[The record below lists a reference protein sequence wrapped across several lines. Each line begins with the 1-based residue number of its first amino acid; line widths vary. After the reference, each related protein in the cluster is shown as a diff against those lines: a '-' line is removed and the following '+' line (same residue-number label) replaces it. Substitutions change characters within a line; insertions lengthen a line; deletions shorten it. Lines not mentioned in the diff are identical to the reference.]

1 MLTMSN
7 QNGVMMQYFHWYLPD
22 DGSLWNQVA
31 EEAEELAKI
40 GITSIWLPPAYK
52 GTAGGMDV
60 GYGIYDLFDLGEFDQ
75 KGSVR
80 TKYGTKDEY
89 IRAIKAAQKVG
100 INVYADVVF
109 NHKLGADREEEMEA
123 TPFSMENRNQAIGEY
138 QHIKAWT
145 HFTFEGRKGKYSM
158 MEWHWWHFD
167 AIDYNVYNEGEDAIY
182 LLKGKSFD
190 KDVDLEKGNFDYL
203 MGCDLDMRNSEVQGE
218 LKYWGEW
225 IYDTTHVDG
234 FRFDAVKHVS
244 AGFFPEWLEHVRHH
258 AKRDLF
264 AVGEYWSYEVEA
276 LNNFITVTEGKV
288 DLFDAPLHLN
298 FHLASQA
305 GQDYDLSQIFENTL
319 VKDQPTLAVTL
330 VENHDSQPLQSLES
344 IVEAWFK
351 PLAYALILL
360 RQEGYPC
367 IFYGDYYG
375 AHYKDWGKDGNE
387 YEIWMESHKWLLD
400 KFLFARQTYC
410 YGEQLDY
417 FDHPNTIGWTRLGDE
432 EHSGGMAVVLSNG
445 EDGQKWMNVGHPNS
459 TYIDITEHVDDP
471 VTTND
476 DGWAEF
482 RCNGGSVSV
491 WIKK

>member
-22 DGSLWNQVA
+22 DGSLWNQVV

-258 AKRDLF
+258 AKRDLY

-276 LNNFITVTEGKV
+276 LNNFIAVTEGKV

-387 YEIWMESHKWLLD
+387 YEIWMESHQWLLD

-417 FDHPNTIGWTRLGDE
+417 FDHPNTIGWTRLGDGE
-432 EHSGGMAVVLSNG
+432 RSGGMAVVLSNG

>member
-1 MLTMSN
+1 MSD
-7 QNGVMMQYFHWYLPD
+7 QNGVMMQYFHWYMPD
-22 DGSLWNQVA
+22 DGSLWKQVA
-31 EEAEELAKI
+31 DKAEELAKI
-40 GITSIWLPPAYK
+40 GITALWLPPAYK

-60 GYGIYDLFDLGEFDQ
+60 GYGVYDLFDLGEFDQ

-89 IRAIKAAQKVG
+89 VRAIQVAQKAG
-100 INVYADVVF
+100 IRIYADAVF
-109 NHKLGADREEEMEA
+109 NHKLGADQKEEMEA
-123 TPFSMENRNQAIGEY
+123 TPFSMENRNEAIGEY
-138 QHIKAWT
+138 QKIQAWT
-145 HFTFEGRKGKYSM
+145 HFTFEGRKGKYSE
-158 MEWHWWHFD
+158 MEWHWWHFN

-190 KDVDLEKGNFDYL
+190 SNVDLEKGNFDYL

-218 LKYWGEW
+218 IKYWGEW
-225 IYDTTHVDG
+225 VYDTTNVDG

-276 LNNFITVTEGKV
+276 LHNFIDVTEGKV

-305 GQDYDLSQIFENTL
+305 GENYDLSKIFDNTL

-330 VENHDSQPLQSLES
+330 VDNHDSQPLQSLES
-344 IVEAWFK
+344 VVEAWFK

-367 IFYGDYYG
+367 IFYADYYG

-387 YEIWMESHKWLLD
+387 YEIWIESHQWLLD
-400 KFLFARQTYC
+400 KFLSARQTYA
-410 YGEQLDY
+410 YGEQIDY

-445 EDGQKWMNVGHPNS
+445 EDGRKWMNVGHPNT
-459 TYIDITEHVDDP
+459 TYIDITEHIDEP

-476 DGWAEF
+476 EGWAEF
-482 RCNGGSVSV
+482 SCQGGSVSV
-491 WIKK
+491 WIRK

>member
-1 MLTMSN
+1 MSN

-75 KGSVR
+75 KGSIR

-145 HFTFEGRKGKYSM
+145 HFTFEGRKGKYSE

-190 KDVDLEKGNFDYL
+190 QDVDHEKGNFDYL

-319 VKDQPTLAVTL
+319 LKDQPTLAVTL

>member
-1 MLTMSN
+1 MSN

-22 DGSLWNQVA
+22 DGSLWNQVV

-75 KGSVR
+75 KGSIR

-145 HFTFEGRKGKYSM
+145 HFTFEGRKGKYSE

-190 KDVDLEKGNFDYL
+190 QDVDHEKGNFDYL

>member
-22 DGSLWNQVA
+22 DGSLWNQVV

-167 AIDYNVYNEGEDAIY
+167 AIDYNVYNAGEDAIY

-225 IYDTTHVDG
+225 VYDTTHVDG

-276 LNNFITVTEGKV
+276 LNNFIAVTEGKV

-400 KFLFARQTYC
+400 KFLFVRQTYC

-417 FDHPNTIGWTRLGDE
+417 FNHPNTIGWTRLGDE
-432 EHSGGMAVVLSNG
+432 EHSGGVAVVLSNG

-471 VTTND
+471 VTSND

>member
-1 MLTMSN
+1 MSN

-22 DGSLWNQVA
+22 DCSLWNQVA

-75 KGSVR
+75 KGSIR

-145 HFTFEGRKGKYSM
+145 HFTFEGRKGKYSE

-190 KDVDLEKGNFDYL
+190 QDVDHEKGNFDYL

-417 FDHPNTIGWTRLGDE
+417 FNHPNTIGWTRLGDE